1 MKTILFTT
9 LLSFVFVDGFVST
22 NTALTS
28 KPLYLESPKKQG
40 YVPKGFSPEG
50 WSFFKTKETSQH
62 AQKKKHFQSRPLVD
76 YQKDL
81 EAGKVRHLFPVMFA
95 KEKISR
101 GTLKPSEVPYEQ
113 RQGRYDNKDVNVGYV
128 PSGLSVHEWH
138 DMQRAEKRKL
148 KEKDFKATGPKGFKS
163 RSFQAFQEDLE
174 KGKVKHLFPTMFAR
188 ESVAKG
194 LIKEEDV
201 AVSAEDCALLPLPR
215 RSN

>member
-1 MKTILFTT
+1 MFQLSYLNVVILVLNKRTFNI
-9 LLSFVFVDGFVST
+9 LKFFISLFRYSSF
-22 NTALTS
+22 
-28 KPLYLESPKKQG
+28 PLYLYLILSTIPI
-40 YVPKGFSPEG
+40 
-50 WSFFKTKETSQH
+50 
-62 AQKKKHFQSRPLVD
+62 LV
-76 YQKDL
+76 
-81 EAGKVRHLFPVMFA
+81 VRHLFPVMSA

-188 ESVAKG
+188 ENVAKG